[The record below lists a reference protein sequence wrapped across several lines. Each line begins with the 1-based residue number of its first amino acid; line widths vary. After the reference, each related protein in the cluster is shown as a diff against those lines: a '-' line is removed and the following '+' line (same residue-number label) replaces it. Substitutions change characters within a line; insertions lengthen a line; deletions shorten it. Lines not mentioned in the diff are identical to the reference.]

1 MSENGTDCFF
11 SNIDNISTCL
21 NGSLPDLE
29 DAIKSI
35 QTTNTSMFDDTNCG

>member
-11 SNIDNISTCL
+11 SNIDNIATCL